1 MSNYDFETIQ
11 LRKRTVQPYKYTV
24 PISYGILLGFVTG
37 FFITLGKS
45 PPFILMDSLYGSMLG
60 LLLVIAYNLFAM
72 SVQVY
77 EEIEEEAPLFHNRQ
91 IYAMYLELTRER
103 DRLSKQQQQQ
113 QQGPV
118 AQRTRS
124 KTRTT
129 DPCK

>member
-1 MSNYDFETIQ
+1 MPNYDFETIRP
-11 LRKRTVQPYKYTV
+11 RKRTVQRYKYTV
-24 PISYGILLGFVTG
+24 PASYGILLGFVTG

-60 LLLVIAYNLFAM
+60 FLLVIAYNLFVM

-77 EEIEEEAPLFHNRQ
+77 EEIDEQAPIFHNKH
-91 IYAMYLELTRER
+91 IYAMYNELARER
-103 DRLSKQQQQQ
+103 DRLYKKQ

-124 KTRTT
+124 KTRSTN
-129 DPCK
+129 PCT